1 MSISQLEKLFKK
13 LGKSVKD
20 GNVSELRKTS
30 AQIKEAI
37 PVLNSTRIALDPQIN
52 TDNKKSQQRGTHG

>member
-1 MSISQLEKLFKK
+1 MSIANLEKLFKR

-30 AQIKEAI
+30 KQIKKAI
-37 PVLNSTRIALDPQIN
+37 PALNSTRIALQTKD
-52 TDNKKSQQRGTHG
+52 TTHAKKAQH